1 MGTGRK
7 YNAARDVLARQT
19 AAETGVILMDLSF
32 RPIAIDRGATSILS
46 ALSHERFP
54 DTANPDPT
62 EAASRDIQELMRH
75 AEPDGPESMKL
86 RFHVGAFAYTGHTY
100 LIEQSGSREK
110 LMVFHLK
117 RDLLESDRLAQVASR
132 YHLTDREQ
140 EALRGIAMGL
150 TNKELA
156 QRMNIAPNTVKTF
169 LRLVMVKM
177 GVARRTGVVAKLL
190 EHI

>member
-1 MGTGRK
+1 MHEVADLGD
-7 YNAARDVLARQT
+7 DVQFFVQL
-19 AAETGVILMDLSF
+19 AAECLGMRLV
-32 RPIAIDRGATSILS
+32 RIALAAGKLPVVGEVR
-46 ALSHERFP
+46 ALG
-54 DTANPDPT
+54 T
-62 EAASRDIQELMRH
+62 E
-75 AEPDGPESMKL
+75 
-86 RFHVGAFAYTGHTY
+86 
-100 LIEQSGSREK
+100 
-110 LMVFHLK
+110 
-117 RDLLESDRLAQVASR
+117 
-132 YHLTDREQ
+132 REQ